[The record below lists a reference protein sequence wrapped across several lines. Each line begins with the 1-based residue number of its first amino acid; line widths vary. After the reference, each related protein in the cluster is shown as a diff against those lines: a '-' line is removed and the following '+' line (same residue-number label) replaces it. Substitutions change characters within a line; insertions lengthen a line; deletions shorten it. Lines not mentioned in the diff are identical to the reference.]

1 MNTDSG
7 TYKFSKSMIRKITY
21 QQIRHLKVSRY
32 DGNLVIEDLNLDLI
46 GGEEMI
52 MKEYKEEFGYWEGD
66 EFLIASNAPS
76 FEDFFMDNVHHF
88 LVNNQDKLVKSNP

>member
-1 MNTDSG
+1 ME
-7 TYKFSKSMIRKITY
+7 KLTY

-46 GGEEMI
+46 GGEEM
-52 MKEYKEEFGYWEGD
+52 MLKEYKEEFGYWEGD

-76 FEDFFMDNVHHF
+76 FEDFFRDNVHHF
-88 LVNNQDKLVKSNP
+88 LVNNQDKLTPSMP